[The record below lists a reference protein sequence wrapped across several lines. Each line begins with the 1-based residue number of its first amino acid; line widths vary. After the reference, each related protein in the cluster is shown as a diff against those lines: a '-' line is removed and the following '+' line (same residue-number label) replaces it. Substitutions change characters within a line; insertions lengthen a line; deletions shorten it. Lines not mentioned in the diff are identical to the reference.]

1 LAVCGFPEV
10 AALLVEV
17 LRSKGVNT
25 PQSPCATFGCGN
37 VARHGVTLL
46 PFAAQSLNVVMYG
59 GAALLHRL
67 SEYWV
72 KLAEYFHCPSRRHLR
87 QISSV
92 GQDHT
97 HLSTWINGDVKG
109 RLSAVAACQGIS
121 ESALLRRLVEQ
132 MLASS
137 GLEVSVP
144 AVVQVDKRAARL
156 TIRLM
161 PDDCLLLRER
171 AAARSIPA
179 ATYVS
184 ILVRSHLR
192 ALTPLPKEELAELR
206 RSITELRLLGGTL
219 NQIARAMN
227 RNIEVAAPGRQEV
240 QAMIRVAEGLRD
252 HFRALLKANIQS
264 WHQGHA

>member
-1 LAVCGFPEV
+1 MV
-10 AALLVEV
+10 
-17 LRSKGVNT
+17 
-25 PQSPCATFGCGN
+25 
-37 VARHGVTLL
+37 RHGDTTLL
-46 PFAAQSLNVVMYG
+46 
-59 GAALLHRL
+59 HCL
-67 SEYWV
+67 SKYWV
-72 KLAEYFHCPSRRHLR
+72 KLVQYFHCSSRGRLA
-87 QISSV
+87 QIGAV
-92 GQDHT
+92 GQGHT
-97 HLSTWINGDVKG
+97 HLSTWVAGDVKR

-137 GLEVSVP
+137 GLEIRVP
-144 AVVQVDKRAARL
+144 AVAQADARAARL

-161 PDDCLLLRER
+161 PDDRLLLRER

-192 ALTPLPKEELAELR
+192 ALTPLPKEELTELR
-206 RSITELRLLGGTL
+206 RSITELRLVGRSL
-219 NQIARAMN
+219 NQIARALN
-227 RNIEVAAPGRQEV
+227 RNTEVAAPGRQEV